1 MQQHTKMRSSDSW
14 KMTGLSRVR
23 IVSPS
28 MLLHKTLLFDNT
40 ADTSDRIFSCSIGS
54 CEHFFNSS
62 PGQQQA
68 FKDCLLSVNANPCVS
83 YRFGKVPG
91 RMVKL
96 SLFKCLNEVTVH
108 G

>member
-1 MQQHTKMRSSDSW
+1 MENDCGSYRELDGLVSS
-14 KMTGLSRVR
+14 
-23 IVSPS
+23 S
-28 MLLHKTLLFDNT
+28 MLLHRTLLFDNT
-40 ADTSDRIFSCSIGS
+40 VDTSDRIFPCSTGS

-68 FKDCLLSVNANPCVS
+68 FKDCLPSVNANPCVS

-96 SLFKCLNEVTVH
+96 SLFKCLNEVH
-108 G
+108 R